1 MRASFLFGFAL
12 IACGGTMTTVDGNEN
27 TSTLPTNDKDQLC
40 LDTYDYVRN
49 ALSNDDLAKLECGF
63 NQTTSQDP
71 SACDSAYQ
79 ACLVTARANVQ
90 QIQWPLSPDC
100 TGFDQSIAAC
110 NTTVS
115 QYTKCL
121 QEEVDAVKAMESDFP
136 FCTQAAEQ
144 SAAIAAASHLSQDCI
159 QLLDTCHPSF
169 VPSSSGSSSTGSFDD
184 GGGGGG

>member
-12 IACGGTMTTVDGNEN
+12 IACGGTMTTVYGNEN
-27 TSTLPTNDKDQLC
+27 TSTLPAADKDQLC
-40 LDTYDYVRN
+40 LDTYNYVRTN
-49 ALSNDDLAKLECGF
+49 FSTDDLAKLECGF
-63 NQTTSQDP
+63 SQTSTQDP

-79 ACLVTARANVQ
+79 ACLVNARANVQ

-121 QEEVDAVKAMESDFP
+121 QEELDAVKAMESDFP

-144 SAAIAAASHLSQDCI
+144 QAALAAASHLSQDCI

-169 VPSSSGSSSTGSFDD
+169 VPSQSGGGSVDA
-184 GGGGGG
+184 GGGG